1 MEASLSDS
9 SADFPGTSLI
19 RVILSI
25 PSKFASSSFVST
37 LSHVNLFRF
46 NPVAF
51 AEMSEIS
58 WTRDLIFTTYSSYS
72 ETWTSLGADHALI
85 KHFKHPTALPG
96 PILLADSALSIS
108 SATYSLAAL
117 V

>member
-19 RVILSI
+19 SVNFSI
-25 PSKFASSSFVST
+25 PSKFASSSFASA

-51 AEMSEIS
+51 ADISEIS

-72 ETWTSLGADHALI
+72 EVSTSFGADHALI
-85 KHFKHPTALPG
+85 RHLKHPTALPG